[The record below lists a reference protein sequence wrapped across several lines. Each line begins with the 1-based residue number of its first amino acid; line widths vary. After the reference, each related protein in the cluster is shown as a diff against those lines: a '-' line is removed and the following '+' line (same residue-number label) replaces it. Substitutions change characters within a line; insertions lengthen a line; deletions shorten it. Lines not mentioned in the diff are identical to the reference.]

1 MSHVHLVPVNIESV
15 VDAGPIK
22 VASSTVSKLWI
33 MVFIGVTVFAYNLLV
48 GNLAHAWG
56 AFYVN
61 AVYFQGLALGGV
73 MTTVIMQI
81 VRAKWGS
88 PIRRLAEANVAYLPV
103 AFVCFL
109 TTYFGKEHLFYWAN
123 SPMPGREFWMSPNF
137 VYVRFAILF
146 FVLYLLMARFV
157 GISLRGDVGLA
168 RDRAKDKGQWNLPI
182 HRYLLG
188 GWKGAEREVVP
199 LQRKLSVNGPVVVF
213 FYAVVVSLFAFEMI
227 MGQNPT
233 WYSNLFGAFIFVSQI
248 YIGWASLGLM
258 TIFFSKREKAFG
270 ELVSTQQLWDLGKLT
285 FGFCMLWGYMFW
297 SQFLPQWYGNL
308 PEETQWLILRTRE
321 FPWKGLAWV
330 AFPMAFI
337 IPFITLLSRDL
348 KKNPVTY
355 AAVCFCLMTGVW
367 LDRYLII
374 MPEALTNSGAD
385 VHHIPLGFTEIGIFV
400 GFLGAY
406 LLCIRTFLSKFPFV
420 PVSHPLTHGSNKW

>member
-1 MSHVHLVPVNIESV
+1 VNIESV

-22 VASSTVSKLWI
+22 AESATYLKLWV
-33 MVFIGVTVFAYNLLV
+33 MVFIGIIVFTGNLLF
-48 GNLAHAWG
+48 GNPAETWG

-61 AVYFQGLALGGV
+61 AVWFQGLALGGV

-81 VRAKWGS
+81 VRAKWGA
-88 PIRRLAEANVAYLPV
+88 PVRRLAEANVAYLPV
-103 AFVCFL
+103 AFVVFL
-109 TTYFGKEHLFYWAN
+109 TTYFGKDYLFYWGTQ
-123 SPMPGREFWMSPNF
+123 PMPGREFWMQPGF
-137 VYVRFAILF
+137 VYTRFAVLF
-146 FVLYLLMARFV
+146 FVLFFLMARFI
-157 GISLRGDVGLA
+157 GLSLRGDVGLA
-168 RDRAKDKGQWNLPI
+168 KDRGSDKGAWNLPI
-182 HRYLLG
+182 HRFLLR
-188 GWKGAEREVVP
+188 GWKGAEREVIP
-199 LQRKLSVNGPVVVF
+199 LQRRMSVSAPVVALC
-213 FYAVVVSLFAFEMI
+213 YAVVVSLFAFEMI

-248 YIGWASLGLM
+248 YIGWAGLALM
-258 TIFFSKREKAFG
+258 TIFFSKTNKKFG
-270 ELVSTQQLWDLGKLT
+270 ELVTTQQLWDLGKLN

-337 IPFITLLSRDL
+337 IPFISLLSRDL
-348 KKNPVTY
+348 KKTPVTY
-355 AAVCFCLMTGVW
+355 AAVCVCLMVGVW

-374 MPEALTNSGAD
+374 MPEALPKDAPTY
-385 VHHIPLGFTEIGIFV
+385 IPLGLKEVGIFV

-406 LLCIRTFLSKFPFV
+406 LLCIRSFLSKFPFV

>member
-1 MSHVHLVPVNIESV
+1 MSHVHTVPVNIERV
-15 VDAGPIK
+15 IEAGPI
-22 VASSTVSKLWI
+22 STSAKTYTTLWAL
-33 MVFIGVTVFAYNLLV
+33 VFVGIFTFSYGLLF
-48 GNLAHAWG
+48 GDAATTWG

-81 VRAKWGS
+81 VRAEWGA
-88 PIRRLAEANVAYLPV
+88 PIRRIAEANVAYLPV
-103 AFVCFL
+103 AFCAFL
-109 TTYFGKEHLFYWAN
+109 TTYFGREYIFYWGREA
-123 SPMPGREFWMSPNF
+123 MPGREFWMQPWF
-137 VYVRFAILF
+137 VYMRFSVLF

-157 GISLRGDVGLA
+157 GLSLRGDIGLA
-168 RDRAKDKGQWNLPI
+168 HDRSKKSKWDLPI
-182 HRYLLG
+182 HHYLLR
-188 GWKGAEREVVP
+188 GWKGAEREVLP
-199 LQRKLSVNGPVVVF
+199 LQRKMSYAAPVIVF
-213 FYAVVVSLFAFEMI
+213 LYAVVVSLFAFEMI

-248 YIGWASLGLM
+248 YIGWAGLALM
-258 TIFFSKREKAFG
+258 TMYFTRKKPVLG
-270 ELVSTQQLWDLGKLT
+270 EIVTTQQFWDLGKLN

-297 SQFLPQWYGNL
+297 SQFLTQWYGNL

-321 FPWKGLAWV
+321 FPWEGIAWV

-348 KKNPVTY
+348 KKNRVTY
-355 AAVCFCLMTGVW
+355 AVICVTLMTGVW

-374 MPEALTNSGAD
+374 MPEMSPHS
-385 VHHIPLGFTEIGIFV
+385 VPLGLKEVGIFI

-406 LLCIRTFLSKFPFV
+406 LLCVRNFLSKYPCV
-420 PVSHPLTHGSNKW
+420 TVSHPLTHGSKEW